1 MNRGIKLMKN
11 TIVYAT
17 ASYLPDNTVFNA
29 ELTQF
34 PETSIPKIAEKTG
47 VLSRRIAPEEMCTSD
62 LAIKA
67 GLACLEKAGFPADK
81 LQGIIVSTSSPDRIQ
96 PPTATRTQAGLN
108 APQAFAFDINS
119 VCSGSTYGICMADAL
134 IRSGM
139 YDNILFIAA
148 EMYSKILYKHDFG
161 TLPYFGDG
169 AGAILFRPGIG
180 DGKGVLHSS
189 LGTDGHLCETVGVFG
204 GGTIIPFEK
213 MDSPKMAY
221 LKMNGRGV
229 KEFAMKRGPGVVL
242 RLLEETGVSVDDV
255 DCFICHQANIN
266 IVNAVADIINA
277 PREKF
282 FVNLDRYGNTA
293 SASVLIA
300 LDEAI
305 TCGMIHEGSQVV
317 TVSFGGGL
325 SYGANLIRF

>member
-1 MNRGIKLMKN
+1 MRNS
-11 TIVYAT
+11 IVYAT

-34 PETSIPKIAEKTG
+34 PETSIPRIAEKTG
-47 VLSRRIAPEEMCTSD
+47 ILSRRIAPEDMCTSD

-67 GLACLEKAGFPADK
+67 GLACLEKTQFPADEI
-81 LQGIIVSTSSPDRIQ
+81 QGIIISTSSPDRIQ

-119 VCSGSTYGICMADAL
+119 VCSGSTYGICLADSL
-134 IRSGM
+134 IKSGM
-139 YDNILFIAA
+139 YDNILFIGA
-148 EMYSKILYKHDFG
+148 EMYSKILYEKDFG

-169 AGAILFRPGIG
+169 AGAVLFRLGNG
-180 DGKGVLHSS
+180 DGKGVLHSC

-204 GGTIIPFEK
+204 GGTMIPFDK
-213 MDSPKMAY
+213 MPTPRTAC

-229 KEFAMKRGPGVVL
+229 KEFAMKRGPEIVL
-242 RLLEETGVSVDDV
+242 RLLKETATSVDDV

-266 IVNAVADIINA
+266 IINAVAEMLDA

-282 FVNLDRYGNTA
+282 YINLDRYGNTA

-305 TCGMIHEGSQVV
+305 SCNMIREGSQVV
-317 TVSFGGGL
+317 TVAFGGGL